1 MNSRDPVIIGY
12 RISNQT
18 QYQPVGPRIE
28 LQPPQARAWSSKG
41 AEVLEGLIGV
51 VAIQLLCG
59 RSLALKLKD
68 VKTKIIEEDN
78 GTYAVVCSALGV
90 YSVGKTLKEAKRGF
104 QQALDL
110 HLSVL
115 REKATKDLAIVAR

>member
-1 MNSRDPVIIGY
+1 
-12 RISNQT
+12 
-18 QYQPVGPRIE
+18 VG
-28 LQPPQARAWSSKG
+28 
-41 AEVLEGLIGV
+41 
-51 VAIQLLCG
+51 G

-68 VKTKIIEEDN
+68 VKTEIIEEDN

-90 YSVGKTLKEAKRGF
+90 YSVGRTLREAKRNF

-115 REKATKDLAIVAR
+115 REKATSHAVRAGESINGGKAPILSE